1 VSGGLVRAAAI
12 RFAGFALVW
21 MVLTGG
27 SLYGWPV
34 ALATL
39 FAATAASLALV
50 PPGRWSVSPIG
61 VARFVPFF
69 LGYSARAGVDVAL
82 RAFRS
87 TMPIRPGFATFHTRL
102 PPGPA
107 RTFFAAVVSLFPGT
121 VSVNLEG
128 GTLHLHLLDTRDPI
142 EPALRGLERRVAAVF
157 PAHTVPGAGSDPAP
171 DESRGDE
178 NKRIG
183 NVEASDQSGDRP

>member
-87 TMPIRPGFATFHTRL
+87 KMPIRRASPPSTR
-102 PPGPA
+102 A
-107 RTFFAAVVSLFPGT
+107 SR
-121 VSVNLEG
+121 
-128 GTLHLHLLDTRDPI
+128 
-142 EPALRGLERRVAAVF
+142 
-157 PAHTVPGAGSDPAP
+157 PAP
-171 DESRGDE
+171 RVPSSR
-178 NKRIG
+178 RSYRCSP
-183 NVEASDQSGDRP
+183 VPSA